1 MASNEPKTK
10 RNDANVADFIALQP
24 PARQADCQRVIELMQ
39 AASGRPPAMWGTAI
53 IGFGAYELRSG
64 KRVDE
69 WPIIGFSPRKQD
81 LVLYLMAG
89 YEAEAA
95 ALARLGKHRTGRSCL
110 YLKRLADVDEAV
122 LQGLIERGVARMAE
136 RRIR

>member
-1 MASNEPKTK
+1 MASKEPKTK
-10 RNDANVADFIALQP
+10 RNDASVQDFIALQP

-39 AASGRPPAMWGTAI
+39 AASGRPPEMWGAAI
-53 IGFGAYELRSG
+53 VGFGAYQVRSG

-81 LVLYLMAG
+81 LVLYIMNG
-89 YEAEAA
+89 YEAEAE
-95 ALARLGKHRTGRSCL
+95 ALARLGKHRIGKSCL
-110 YLKRLADVDEAV
+110 YLKRLADVDQEV

>member
-1 MASNEPKTK
+1 MAAKEPKTK
-10 RNDANVADFIALQP
+10 RNDAKVADFIALQP

-39 AASGRPPAMWGTAI
+39 AASGRPPEMWGTAI
-53 IGFGAYELRSG
+53 VGFGAYDVRSG

-81 LVLYLMAG
+81 LVLYLMDG
-89 YEAEAA
+89 YEAEAE

>member
-1 MASNEPKTK
+1 MSAAPKTQ
-10 RNDANVADFIALQP
+10 RNDASVQDFLALQP
-24 PARQADCQRVIELMQ
+24 PARQADCLRVVELMQ
-39 AASGRPPAMWGTAI
+39 QASGRPPEMWGTAI
-53 IGFGAYELRSG
+53 VGFGAYEVRCG
-64 KRVDE
+64 KRIDE

-81 LVLYLMAG
+81 LVLYIMDG
-89 YEAEAA
+89 YEREAD

-122 LQGLIERGVARMAE
+122 LQGLIERGVALMAE

>member
-1 MASNEPKTK
+1 MSAEPKTK
-10 RNDANVADFIALQP
+10 RNDASVTDFLAQQP
-24 PARQADCQRVIELMQ
+24 PQRQADCLRVMALMQ
-39 AASGRPPAMWGTAI
+39 AATGRPAEMWGTAI
-53 IGFGAYELRSG
+53 VGFGAYEVKSG

-81 LVLYLMAG
+81 LVLYIMDGYEKAADLMAQ
-89 YEAEAA
+89 
-95 ALARLGKHRTGRSCL
+95 LGKHRTGRSCL

-122 LQGLIERGVARMAE
+122 LQQLIERGVAGMAE

>member
-1 MASNEPKTK
+1 MSAAPKTQ
-10 RNDANVADFIALQP
+10 RNEASVQDFLALQP
-24 PARQADCQRVIELMQ
+24 ATRLADCQRIVELMQ
-39 AASGRPPAMWGTAI
+39 AASGRPPEMWGAAI
-53 IGFGAYELRSG
+53 VGFGAYEVRSG

-81 LVLYLMAG
+81 LVLYIMDG
-89 YEAEAA
+89 YEKSAD
-95 ALARLGKHRTGRSCL
+95 LMARLGKHRTGRSCL

-122 LQGLIERGVARMAE
+122 LQQLIERGVAGMAE